1 MTKPAGARLTRHAAA
16 FALILS
22 TILAAC
28 LVGPSVSLAEA
39 PDAGAATDTTSAI
52 SLKLRN
58 VSVLDVLKTLSD
70 RGKLNLVVSPA
81 VQGNVTLFL
90 ENVDVM
96 EALEMTADAAGLAYE
111 IEDGTVKVMTAQEY
125 EEKFGHPFKDRTVIR
140 SFHLKHTN
148 ALTLNQNLQQFKSR
162 QGQTAVDI
170 RTNSVM
176 VIDVP
181 DAVRKMERYVAQV
194 DLPMETKT
202 FSLKYAN
209 AEALV
214 NVIRPLL
221 SIQARLQAD
230 GQNNKLILS
239 DIPSKVE
246 EAERVI
252 SEYDTPPET
261 VTRVYALNYVR
272 PDTLAKVLRGRLTPG
287 VGSVRGDLSTGKLFV
302 TDLPER
308 LDEIED
314 YISHIDERTP
324 EVVIESKIFQ
334 VSLNDEFKMGVDWE
348 GVISKIGGENID
360 DIMLEGSFRI
370 LSDNSP
376 GGTVTGGVGNDDY
389 RAMIEALETVGETNL
404 LSSPR
409 ITALNR
415 EEARILVGSTV
426 PYITV
431 ETLEDA
437 SGRVTRFEKVVEVD
451 VGVKLNVTP
460 EIHRDGYISMSIRPE
475 VSSVTGFN
483 QDIPIVETTQAET
496 RVMVK
501 DGSTIVIAGL
511 IQDEIRDTVQR
522 VPVLGSIPILGIPFR
537 STDKSVVKSELVIFL
552 SPRIVAPDRTSEEL
566 KRYEEMHE
574 DR

>member
-1 MTKPAGARLTRHAAA
+1 
-16 FALILS
+16 
-22 TILAAC
+22 
-28 LVGPSVSLAEA
+28 V
-39 PDAGAATDTTSAI
+39 
-52 SLKLRN
+52 
-58 VSVLDVLKTLSD
+58 
-70 RGKLNLVVSPA
+70 
-81 VQGNVTLFL
+81 
-90 ENVDVM
+90 
-96 EALEMTADAAGLAYE
+96 
-111 IEDGTVKVMTAQEY
+111 
-125 EEKFGHPFKDRTVIR
+125 
-140 SFHLKHTN
+140 
-148 ALTLNQNLQQFKSR
+148 
-162 QGQTAVDI
+162 
-170 RTNSVM
+170 
-176 VIDVP
+176 
-181 DAVRKMERYVAQV
+181 
-194 DLPMETKT
+194 ETKT
-202 FSLKYAN
+202 FSLKYAD

-214 NVIRPLL
+214 NIIRPLL

-239 DIPSKVE
+239 DIPSKVL
-246 EAERVI
+246 EAEKVI

-261 VTRVYALNYVR
+261 ITRVYALNYVR
-272 PDTLAKVLRGRLTPG
+272 PDTLAKVIRGRLTPG
-287 VGSVRGDLSTGKLFV
+287 VGSVRADLSTGKLFV
-302 TDLPER
+302 TDLPDR
-308 LDEIED
+308 LAEVED
-314 YISHIDERTP
+314 YIAHIDERTP

-334 VSLNDEFKMGVDWE
+334 VALDDAFQMGVDWE

-360 DIMLEGSFRI
+360 DIMVEGSFRI

-376 GGTVTGGVGNDDY
+376 GGTITGGIGNDDY

-451 VGVKLNVTP
+451 VGVKLNVIP
-460 EIHRDGYISMSIRPE
+460 EIHRDGYISMYIRPE
-475 VSSVTGFN
+475 VSSVKGFN

-501 DGSTIVIAGL
+501 DGATIVIAGL
-511 IQDEIRDTVQR
+511 IQDEIRETVQR
-522 VPVLGSIPILGIPFR
+522 VPVLGRIPILGFPFR

-552 SPRIVAPDRTSEEL
+552 SPTIVAPDRTSEEL
-566 KRYEEMHE
+566 RRYEEMHE